1 MLPQM
6 CPSEKEAVGWY
17 DNCML
22 RYANRAILGINDQL
36 PTLMLYNLINV
47 TDNVNQFNQVLGN
60 LLHKL
65 QNKAASGDSQ
75 LKFATGS
82 DKGDSFKNI
91 YALAQ
96 CSPDLSHRNCFNCV
110 GNFISNVLPSCCANS
125 IGAQVLGPSCK
136 IRYEDYLFYN
146 IPASPPPQSGNGSNT
161 LELAILI
168 IVATVISVA
177 LAVGFIY
184 LYRSKKSLE
193 KCESKQNSV
202 FPFRFSNMFNWGN
215 DNIQYIVNHQIFNLW
230 FQWLHLYFINLK
242 MMKAEA

>member
-1 MLPQM
+1 MLV
-6 CPSEKEAVGWY
+6 C
-17 DNCML
+17 N
-22 RYANRAILGINDQL
+22 YASAYLLARSSYL
-36 PTLMLYNLINV
+36 
-47 TDNVNQFNQVLGN
+47 N
-60 LLHKL
+60 LLHNLQSNFCLENIKL
-65 QNKAASGDSQ
+65 DVKGLNSYNSYFDHEHFWNQYFDYF
-75 LKFATGS
+75 LTRFA
-82 DKGDSFKNI
+82 
-91 YALAQ
+91 
-96 CSPDLSHRNCFNCV
+96 
-110 GNFISNVLPSCCANS
+110 
-125 IGAQVLGPSCK
+125 
-136 IRYEDYLFYN
+136 
-146 IPASPPPQSGNGSNT
+146 GNGSNT